1 MGNIS
6 EISDTDLIFNVRS
19 IVATGGVMDNNEKA
33 LVCEMIDRF
42 ELSSEKME
50 RLHRYMRQNGAE
62 NDIDE

>member
-1 MGNIS
+1 MENIKG
-6 EISDTDLIFNVRS
+6 ITDVDLIFNVRS

-50 RLHRYMRQNGAE
+50 RLYRYMRQNGVGE
-62 NDIDE
+62 I